1 MIFFIFIFHPYWHR
15 VDETRS
21 RLPAWKFNLTVHL
34 LHPCADHQ
42 LKCSDPS
49 PGRIYPPPP
58 PPVRI
63 KQWSIRSHPA
73 GTNVAASVN
82 NIRSRAARAALVS
95 LPCFPV
101 AARVKCELRQMTH
114 HHILH
119 QFLIFHYSIYSIPPP
134 YIPYPRNCLN
144 RFDMFLAYFIQQH
157 KIKMMFFSIFATII
171 NLATT

>member
-1 MIFFIFIFHPYWHR
+1 MGK
-15 VDETRS
+15 TRS
-21 RLPAWKFNLTVHL
+21 RLPVWKFNLTVHL

-49 PGRIYPPPP
+49 PGRFPPA
-58 PPVRI
+58 PVRI
-63 KQWSIRSHPA
+63 KQQSIWSHPA
-73 GTNVAASVN
+73 GTNIAASVN

-119 QFLIFHYSIYSIPPP
+119 QFLIFHYSIYPPPPPSP

-144 RFDMFLAYFIQQH
+144 RFDMFLVYFIQQH
-157 KIKMMFFSIFATII
+157 KIKMMFFSICATII
-171 NLATT
+171 HLATT